1 MRFFS
6 LSGLCSIFR
15 SEAGGQADR
24 FDSAEAAAD
33 QDLNYRNNAHWL
45 NNGEP
50 SNFVAYYDATSLY
63 PSSGEFVK
71 AKRGGGGGR
80 ERKRKSQPAQST
92 FPPHPKT
99 FPLPFPSPTLPRGA
113 AFFFLA
119 SI

>member
-24 FDSAEAAAD
+24 FDSAEAEAAD
-33 QDLNYRNNAHWL
+33 QDLNYRNNSHWL

-71 AKRGGGGGR
+71 AKRGGEGGKGKEKEIPTR
-80 ERKRKSQPAQST
+80 TVNLSS
-92 FPPHPKT
+92 PP
-99 FPLPFPSPTLPRGA
+99 
-113 AFFFLA
+113 
-119 SI
+119 